1 MIEWPL
7 ILLGGL
13 LGSSHCLGMCGP
25 FAVMIGAGA
34 RGWKEGFVRQLIYS
48 VGRICTYAFGGAVA
62 GFLGLR
68 LSRQFGSLGGAQ
80 GMLSILAGVL
90 LVIQGI
96 LAAGWFRSGGMG
108 GSGGGVCGSAKLF
121 ATFLRHPRG
130 YHVFLAGILTGFLPC
145 GLVYA
150 YLSLAAA
157 TGDIWRGLA
166 VMAVF
171 GAGTVPVM
179 ALTGTGARLMNL
191 AFRRRMFQ
199 IAAACVIFTGLI
211 TVARGAWF
219 VGSAGSSEEE
229 IRCPACLEAAQNRH
243 NDSTIP

>member
-7 ILLGGL
+7 ILLGGV

-34 RGWKEGFVRQLIYS
+34 RGWKQGVTRQLIYS
-48 VGRICTYAFGGAVA
+48 IGRICTYAFGGAAA

-68 LSRQFGSLGGAQ
+68 LSRELGALGGAQ

-90 LVIQGI
+90 LIVQGA
-96 LAAGWFRSGGMG
+96 LAAGLIRIGKSGIGG
-108 GSGGGVCGSAKLF
+108 GSVCGSAKLF
-121 ATFLRHPRG
+121 ATFLRHPQG

-157 TGDIWRGLA
+157 TGDVWRGLA

-171 GAGTVPVM
+171 GSGTVPVM

-191 AFRRRMFQ
+191 ALRRRMFQ
-199 IAAACVIFTGLI
+199 IAAACVILTGLL

-219 VGSAGSSEEE
+219 VGRAGSDEAV
-229 IRCPACLEAAQNRH
+229 RCPACLEAAQHRTDN
-243 NDSTIP
+243 TLTP